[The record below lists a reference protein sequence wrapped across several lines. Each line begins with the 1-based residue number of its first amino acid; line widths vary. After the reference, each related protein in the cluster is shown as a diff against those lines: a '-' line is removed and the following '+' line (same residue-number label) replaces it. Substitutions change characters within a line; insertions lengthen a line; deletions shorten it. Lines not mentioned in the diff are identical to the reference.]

1 MASMKNMSEISF
13 VSEFLHPTDSGSYYA
28 DILVVDSKDGLFEE
42 LNSKLAFPYFG
53 FNWDALWDLYCD
65 FHWIDRAEVYIYHH
79 GVTQMPFQELS
90 VYLGIVVDSCEEWKN
105 YPQHNVHFI
114 FNSNEKDLIM
124 DVIKKKQ

>member
-1 MASMKNMSEISF
+1 
-13 VSEFLHPTDSGSYYA
+13 
-28 DILVVDSKDGLFEE
+28 
-42 LNSKLAFPYFG
+42 
-53 FNWDALWDLYCD
+53 
-65 FHWIDRAEVYIYHH
+65 
-79 GVTQMPFQELS
+79 MPSQELS